1 MNMLTGIKKY
11 SVALGIVLL
20 LAGLGQGQAQAA
32 TLNLPDVPLFVLN
45 TVDPNLLL
53 TLDDSGSMAWAFIPD
68 GIGSSFSGTGVN
80 LSGNNRACSKQIN
93 GLYYE
98 PTASYTPPVDANG
111 NSFANASFTAAWN
124 GGYTLAGPAGPT
136 VNLATGYRPSWGSL
150 SNYTTCG
157 TAMGAGP
164 NYGGAFYYNYNTAC
178 GNPNSDACYTLVQH
192 GNAAAGGNWSAAQQ
206 QNFANWYSY
215 YRTRNLLLKTAGGQA
230 LAQMKPTV
238 RLAYQHLN
246 TCNAAFGSAP
256 TASCPGTYVKPFAG
270 TDRSNFYTWLYNT
283 PTNNGTPLVQAA
295 ERARVYLTTS
305 NANSPW
311 AETPGTSVGTEYS
324 CRQNFHL
331 MLTDGYWNGGTVGA
345 NVDGTAGALPDGMAY
360 PGSIPANRQIY
371 QDNNVGYLADVVFR
385 AWREDARP
393 TLTDDVPRYLNTIS
407 LNNPNDIL
415 LPANAAHYWNPAND
429 PANWQHMS
437 TYTVG
442 LGLTGTLDPSNYFN
456 PTVPDPASPPS
467 AGDYDDLLNGTK
479 NWNAGDEIDDLWHAA
494 VNGRGEYFS
503 AKNSATLVSTF
514 AKVLNQ
520 IASRSGSAAA
530 LSANGS
536 TSSGNTSIFQVT
548 FNTSNWTGRLIS
560 RLLDS
565 NGTPTTT
572 NWEAGSSGLNT
583 QNYAAGRNIFTYN
596 PTSGQGVPFQ
606 WGNLSATQQDALNRT
621 PTNALDTHGSERLD
635 YLRGASVNEGGNL
648 NFRVRTCFDI
658 TGVPLNACPANVGKL
673 GDIINSAPTYV
684 GKPAFG
690 YPDTLEVQAYS
701 AFKTSRANR
710 TKMVYVGAN
719 DGMLHGFR
727 ESDGRELMAYV
738 PNQVYRNDVTNN
750 LSLLT
755 WSSYAHRYY
764 VDGTPTM
771 GDVFINGNWRTVLV
785 GGLRKGGR
793 GVYALDITDPSS
805 FTENTANAQSLVK
818 WEFTDPDLG
827 YSFSQPT
834 IVKVADSSGTGNPR
848 GKWAAIFGNGYNN
861 TGTGHAVLFV
871 VDIETGTLLRKID
884 TSVSGGGGNLT
895 TPNGLATPT
904 VVDVDDDNIADYV
917 YAGDLLGKMW
927 RFDLRSS
934 TNTDWALTANVKS
947 IFTAVDSNNAVQP
960 ITTRPSVGFHP
971 QGFGGL
977 MVYFGSGKYLES
989 SDNSTT
995 GTQQVETFYGIFD
1008 RGAPSDKSVAS
1019 NSEAIGRTDLL
1030 QQTISTNVTVG
1041 GYNTRSITNN
1051 PISYRLSRTAIAG
1064 TYLGWYVNL
1073 PTTGE
1078 RQVTDS
1084 VLRAD
1089 RIIFTTVIP
1098 SDNPC
1103 TPGGAGWLMELN
1115 VVNGG
1120 QFTDTFDL
1128 NGDGVINAADRITAG
1143 GKSVGAA
1150 GVQSTSTTAGAPSMP
1165 YIVNN
1170 LPGSLTGK
1178 GSETKLSSTQGG
1190 NILSIGETT
1199 VPAGRE
1205 SWRQVK

>member
-1 MNMLTGIKKY
+1 MSTYTGIKKY

-20 LAGLGQGQAQAA
+20 LAGLGHGKTQAA

-53 TLDDSGSMAWAFIPD
+53 TLDDSGSMAWAYIPD
-68 GIGSSFSGTGVN
+68 GISG
-80 LSGNNRACSKQIN
+80 LSGNRRGCSKQIN
-93 GLYYE
+93 GLYYD
-98 PTASYTPPVDANG
+98 PSATYTPPVDANG
-111 NSFANASFTAAWN
+111 NTLATTSFTAAWS
-124 GGYTLAGPAGPT
+124 GGYTLAGAVGPT
-136 VNLATGYRPSWGSL
+136 VNLATGYRPSWSSL
-150 SNYTTCG
+150 TNYVACG

-164 NYGGAFYYNYNTAC
+164 NYGGAFYYNYNTGCA
-178 GNPNSDACYTLVQH
+178 GGPNSDACYTLVQH
-192 GNAAAGGNWSAAQQ
+192 GNATAGGNWSAAQQ
-206 QNFANWYSY
+206 LNFANWYSF

-230 LAQMKPTV
+230 LAQMKPTI

-246 TCNAAFGSAP
+246 TCNVAFGSAP
-256 TASCPGTYVKPFAG
+256 TAACPGSIVKPFAS
-270 TDRSNFYTWLYNT
+270 TDRTNFYTWLYNT
-283 PTNNGTPLVQAA
+283 PTANGTPLVQAA
-295 ERARVYLTTS
+295 ERARVYMTTA

-311 AETPGTSVGTEYS
+311 AETPGTSIGTEYS

-331 MLTDGYWNGGTVGA
+331 MLTDGYWNGGSVGG
-345 NVDGTAGALPDGMAY
+345 NVDGTAGALPDGVAY
-360 PGSIPANRQIY
+360 PGSVPANRRIY
-371 QDNNVGYLADVVFR
+371 QDNNVGYLADVTFR
-385 AWREDARP
+385 AWREDARA
-393 TLTDDVPRYLNTIS
+393 TLTDNVPRYLNTIS
-407 LNNPNDIL
+407 LSNPNDIL

-429 PANWQHMS
+429 PASWQHLS

-442 LGLTGTLDPSNYFN
+442 LGLTGTLDPVNYFT

-494 VNGRGEYFS
+494 MNGRGEYFS
-503 AKNSATLVSTF
+503 ARNSGALVTSF

-520 IASRSGSAAA
+520 ISARSGSAAA

-548 FNTSNWTGRLIS
+548 FNTSSWTGRLIS

-565 NGTPTTT
+565 NGIPTTT
-572 NWEAGSSGLNT
+572 NWEAGTSGLNS
-583 QNYAAGRNIFTYN
+583 QNYATDRNIFTYN
-596 PTSGQGVPFQ
+596 PTSSQGVPFQ

-621 PTNALDTHGSERLD
+621 PTNTLDANGSARLD
-635 YLRGASVNEGGNL
+635 YLRGASVNEGANL
-648 NFRVRTCFDI
+648 NFRIRTCFDI
-658 TGVPLNACPANVGKL
+658 TGAPLTACPANVGKL

-684 GKPAFG
+684 GKPAFD
-690 YPDTLEVQAYS
+690 YPDTLESAAYS
-701 AFKTSRANR
+701 TFKTSRANR

-738 PNQVYRNDVTNN
+738 PNQVYRNDATNN

-793 GVYALDITDPSS
+793 GVYALDITDPSN
-805 FTENTANAQSLVK
+805 FTENAANAQSLVK
-818 WEFTDPDLG
+818 WEFTDTDLG

-834 IVKVADSSGTGNPR
+834 IIKVADNSGTGTPK

-861 TGTGHAVLFV
+861 TGTGHAVLYV
-871 VDIETGTLLRKID
+871 VDIETGNLIRKID
-884 TSVSGGGGNLT
+884 TAVSGGGGSLA

-927 RFDLRSS
+927 RFDLRSG
-934 TNTDWALTANVKS
+934 TNTDWALAANIKS
-947 IFTAVDSNNAVQP
+947 IFTAVDSNNVVQS
-960 ITTRPSVGFHP
+960 ITTRPSIGYHP

-977 MVYFGSGKYLES
+977 MVYFGTGKYLES

-995 GTQQVETFYGIFD
+995 GTQQVQTFYGIFD
-1008 RGAPSDKSVAS
+1008 RGAPADQSVAS
-1019 NSEAIGRTDLL
+1019 ASETIARSDLL
-1030 QQTISTNVTVG
+1030 QQTISATATIG
-1041 GYNTRSITNN
+1041 GYNTRSVTNN
-1051 PISYRLSRTAIAG
+1051 PITYRLSRTAVAG
-1064 TYLGWYVNL
+1064 SYLGWYVNL

-1078 RQVTDS
+1078 RQVSDS

-1089 RIIFTTVIP
+1089 RMIFTTLIP

-1103 TPGGAGWLMELN
+1103 TPGGTGWLMELN

-1120 QFTDTFDL
+1120 RFKDTFDL
-1128 NGDGVINAADRITAG
+1128 NGDGVIDSNDRIATG
-1143 GKSVGAA
+1143 VGAA
-1150 GVQSTSTTAGAPSMP
+1150 GVQSTASPSGAPSMP

-1178 GSETKLSSTQGG
+1178 GSETKLSSDTVG
-1190 NILSIGETT
+1190 NIMSIKETT
-1199 VPAGRE
+1199 APAGRE
-1205 SWRQVK
+1205 SWRQIK

>member
-1 MNMLTGIKKY
+1 MNMFTDIKKY

-20 LAGLGQGQAQAA
+20 LAGLGQGKAQAA

-53 TLDDSGSMAWAFIPD
+53 TLDDSGSMAWAYVPD
-68 GIGSSFSGTGVN
+68 GISG
-80 LSGNNRACSKQIN
+80 LSGNNRGCSKQIN
-93 GLYYE
+93 GLYFD
-98 PTASYTPPVDANG
+98 PTATYTPPVDANG
-111 NSFANASFTAAWN
+111 NSFPNASFTAALN
-124 GGYTLAGPAGPT
+124 GGYTLAGPAGAA
-136 VNLATGYRPSWGSL
+136 VNLATGYRPSWSSL
-150 SNYTTCG
+150 TNYVTCG

-178 GNPNSDACYTLVQH
+178 GNPNSDACYTLVRH
-192 GNAAAGGNWSAAQQ
+192 SAGSPWSATQQ
-206 QNFANWYSY
+206 QNFANWYTY

-246 TCNAAFGSAP
+246 TCNGSSGAQPSFGSPNNTPNA
-256 TASCPGTYVKPFAG
+256 TCPGAYVKPFSGA
-270 TDRSNFYTWLYNT
+270 DRTNFYTWLYNT

-295 ERARVYLTTS
+295 ERARLYLTTS
-305 NANSPW
+305 DAKSPW
-311 AETPGTSVGTEYS
+311 AETPGTAIGTEYS

-331 MLTDGYWNGGTVGA
+331 MLTDGYWNGGTVGG
-345 NVDGTAGALPDGMAY
+345 NVDGTAGPLPDGMAY
-360 PGSIPANRQIY
+360 PGSIPASRQIY

-385 AWREDARP
+385 AWREDAR
-393 TLTDDVPRYLNTIS
+393 TDAVMPNNVPRYLNTIS
-407 LNNPNDIL
+407 LSNPNDIL
-415 LPANAAHYWNPAND
+415 ANPLHYWNPAND
-429 PANWQHMS
+429 PANWQHLA

-456 PTVPDPASPPS
+456 PTVPDPATPPS

-494 VNGRGEYFS
+494 MNGRGEYFS
-503 AKNSATLVSTF
+503 AKNSATLVSSF

-536 TSSGNTSIFQVT
+536 TSSGNTSIFQVK
-548 FNTSNWTGRLIS
+548 FNTSNWTGQLIS

-565 NGTPTTT
+565 NGAPTTT
-572 NWEAGSSGLNT
+572 NWEAGTSGLNN
-583 QNYAAGRNIFTYN
+583 QNYDTARNIFTYN
-596 PTSGQGVPFQ
+596 PTTGQGVPFR
-606 WGNLSATQQDALNRT
+606 WDNLNATQQGALSRT
-621 PTNALDTHGSERLD
+621 PTNTVDANGSARLD
-635 YLRGASVNEGGNL
+635 YLRGASLNEGANL

-658 TGVPLNACPANVGKL
+658 TGAPLNACPANVGKL

-684 GKPAFG
+684 GKPAFD
-690 YPDTLEVQAYS
+690 YPDALEAQAYS
-701 AFKTSRANR
+701 AFKTSFANR

-727 ESDGRELMAYV
+727 DSANDGQELMAYV
-738 PNQVYRNDVTNN
+738 PNQVYTNDATNN

-755 WSSYAHRYY
+755 WPSYAHRYY

-793 GVYALDITDPSS
+793 SVYALDITDPSN
-805 FTENTANAQSLVK
+805 FTETTANAQSLVK

-834 IVKVADSSGTGNPR
+834 IVKVADSGGTGNPS

-884 TSVSGGGGNLT
+884 TAVSGGGGNLT

-904 VVDVDDDNIADYV
+904 VVDVDDDYLADYV
-917 YAGDLLGKMW
+917 YAGDLQGKMW

-934 TNTDWALTANVKS
+934 TNTNWALAANVKS
-947 IFTAVDSNNAVQP
+947 IFTAVDANGAVQP
-960 ITTRPSVGFHP
+960 ITTRPSVGYHP

-977 MVYFGSGKYLES
+977 MVYFGTGKYLES

-995 GTQQVETFYGIFD
+995 GTQQVQTFYGIFD
-1008 RGAPSDKSVAS
+1008 RGAPADSTVAS
-1019 NSEAIGRTDLL
+1019 NSEAIARTDLL
-1030 QQTISTNVTVG
+1030 QQTISTNATVG
-1041 GYNTRSITNN
+1041 GYYTRSITNS
-1051 PISYRLSRTAIAG
+1051 PISYRLSRTAAG
-1064 TYLGWYVNL
+1064 SYLGWYVNL

-1078 RQVTDS
+1078 RQVSDS

-1089 RIIFTTVIP
+1089 RIIFTTLIP

-1103 TPGGAGWLMELN
+1103 TPGGTGWLMELN

-1128 NGDGVINAADRITAG
+1128 NGDGAINAADRINVG
-1143 GKSVGAA
+1143 GRNVGAA
-1150 GVQSTSTTAGAPSMP
+1150 GVQTTASPAGAPSMP

-1170 LPGSLTGK
+1170 PPGSLTDK
-1178 GSETKLSSTQGG
+1178 GSESKLSSDTVG
-1190 NILSIGETT
+1190 NILSIKETT

-1205 SWRQVK
+1205 SWRQIK